1 MSLEELGKLSTK
13 QLLARLR
20 QLHQCE
26 ESALLSDRDDAG
38 NASGTILFKDTPE
51 WKAAYE
57 QVKGALSLREH
68 IPNGAELAGKRHE
81 RALLS
86 QTIEKRAGRRKPHR
100 NAVIPYCLI
109 LLFGARQSF
118 AQDEFL
124 LAKHQAGAVV
134 IGMTIDDLHAMHKPS
149 STRLVAH
156 YPEGMFTPLLEVY
169 LEGDTNKSIPSL
181 LIEIDKNRDWIVGN
195 IKVNDARFR
204 TDKGI
209 GVGSTLGAIRKAY
222 AVKWIGFGEGTL
234 NTVSTYYFIAGLALA
249 LAGVPLLRGWIPRN
263 RWAGFRVPKTLSND
277 RIWYEANRVAG
288 RDLMIAGAVAMAT
301 AGLSALIYK
310 EVPGPP
316 LEKINKAVFYGALF
330 VAALHSF
337 IALRRI

>member
-1 MSLEELGKLSTK
+1 MSLEELEKLPTK
-13 QLLARLR
+13 RLLARLR

-26 ESALLSDRDDAG
+26 ESVLLSDHDDVS
-38 NASGTILFKDTPE
+38 NTSGTILFKDTPE

-68 IPNGAELAGKRHE
+68 VPKGAELAGKRHE

-86 QTIEKRAGRRKPHR
+86 RTIEKRAGRRKPHR
-100 NAVIPYCLI
+100 NVFIPFCLI

-149 STRLVAH
+149 STKLVAS

-169 LEGDTNKSIPSL
+169 LEGDANKAIPSL

-195 IKVNDARFR
+195 IKVNDSRFR

-209 GVGSTLGAIRKAY
+209 GVGSTLGAVRKAY
-222 AVKWIGFGEGTL
+222 AVKSIAFGEGPLYANVEDINMSFELDITNPPREWYKTRDQRL
-234 NTVSTYYFIAGLALA
+234 IPDSAKVVSVILYRSPGTTKM
-249 LAGVPLLRGWIPRN
+249 RQ
-263 RWAGFRVPKTLSND
+263 LS
-277 RIWYEANRVAG
+277 
-288 RDLMIAGAVAMAT
+288 
-301 AGLSALIYK
+301 SCF
-310 EVPGPP
+310 P
-316 LEKINKAVFYGALF
+316 
-330 VAALHSF
+330 H
-337 IALRRI
+337 RRLD